1 MVWAAPAPRLKLE
14 GMSTESPQESPEPTP
29 QGRRLRLPAMSRHTA
44 VIALMLLA
52 LAVGGAGL
60 GLAIANRLSGD
71 ERGPVAYVSRVDV
84 GRGSERFGPAPGYKP
99 GFGRPPFRIGRGPF
113 TKDVWD
119 RDVGGKH
126 GARSPIRKDADAA
139 AGMVIAIGEV
149 TGVSDDTIS
158 VFTILGN
165 DVDIALREA
174 DQAGEASVGGWA
186 VVMAERSADGL
197 VARWVRP
204 MSAPDAYPD
213 RAWPRPAVA
222 S

>member
-1 MVWAAPAPRLKLE
+1 
-14 GMSTESPQESPEPTP
+14 MS
-29 QGRRLRLPAMSRHTA
+29 
-44 VIALMLLA
+44 
-52 LAVGGAGL
+52 GAGASDS
-60 GLAIANRLSGD
+60 GPHRASSLASA
-71 ERGPVAYVSRVDV
+71 GPHSR
-84 GRGSERFGPAPGYKP
+84 S
-99 GFGRPPFRIGRGPF
+99 GRGPF

-126 GARSPIRKDADAA
+126 GARSPIRKDSDVA

-149 TGVSDDTIS
+149 TGLSDDTIS

-213 RAWPRPAVA
+213 RAWLRPAVA